1 MGKPSSQKDRGKGSS
16 FSLSYEGAPREP
28 SNHIKVGSGGFSFKG
43 STMALLALAVLA
55 LAGTGA
61 YLALNGQSQ
70 GGPSA
75 GSGAPSASTST
86 STSANASATS
96 GGTAAAPARSGTPTS
111 ATPEVGQAAGAQPS
125 EVREHRKVV
134 LRSGSNVDLDFTNG
148 QPDII
153 FSLPA
158 NADDGYTIVG
168 ENGDLATVDGP
179 ATAESCAAATAFG
192 FAIDQ
197 KNIRR
202 GLTACV
208 LTDENR
214 VAALTVLGW
223 QADDPNYAGGLSS
236 VTMDV
241 TTWEKPEGAA

>member
-16 FSLSYEGAPREP
+16 FSLSYEGAAREP
-28 SNHIKVGSGGFSFKG
+28 ANHIKVGSGGFSFKG

-61 YLALNGQSQ
+61 YLALSGQNQ
-70 GGPSA
+70 GSPST
-75 GSGAPSASTST
+75 GSGAPS
-86 STSANASATS
+86 TSASAPS
-96 GGTAAAPARSGTPTS
+96 GGTGAAAPARSGSPTS
-111 ATPEVGQAAGAQPS
+111 ATPEVGQAAGAQPAA
-125 EVREHRKVV
+125 VREHRKVV

-197 KNIRR
+197 KNVRR

>member
-1 MGKPSSQKDRGKGSS
+1 MGKPASQKDRGKGSS
-16 FSLSYEGAPREP
+16 FSLSYEGAEREP
-28 SNHIKVGSGGFSFKG
+28 SNHIEVGRGGFSFKG
-43 STMALLALAVLA
+43 SAKALIALAVLTV
-55 LAGTGA
+55 AGAGA
-61 YLALNGQSQ
+61 YWVLTGQGQ
-70 GGPSA
+70 GSPSDA
-75 GSGAPSASTST
+75 GVTPGTSV
-86 STSANASATS
+86 TS
-96 GGTAAAPARSGTPTS
+96 GVADAAAAPAKSGPPQSPTPGVT
-111 ATPEVGQAAGAQPS
+111 QAAGA
-125 EVREHRKVV
+125 EVTAVRTHRKVV

-168 ENGDLATVDGP
+168 ENGDLATVNGP
-179 ATAESCAAATAFG
+179 ATAESCAAATDFG

-197 KNIRR
+197 KNISR

-214 VAALTVLGW
+214 VAAITVLGW
-223 QADDPNYAGGLSS
+223 QADDANYEGGLSS

>member
-16 FSLSYEGAPREP
+16 FSLSYEGAAREP

-61 YLALNGQSQ
+61 YLTLSGHGRGS
-70 GGPSA
+70 PSA
-75 GSGAPSASTST
+75 GSGAPSSSTTTST
-86 STSANASATS
+86 NATA
-96 GGTAAAPARSGTPTS
+96 GGTGAAAPARSGTPTS
-111 ATPEVGQAAGAQPS
+111 ATPEVGQAAGAQPAA
-125 EVREHRKVV
+125 VREHRKVV

-241 TTWEKPEGAA
+241 TTWEKADGAA

>member
-16 FSLSYEGAPREP
+16 FSLSYEGAAREP
-28 SNHIKVGSGGFSFKG
+28 SNHLKVGSGGFSFKG
-43 STMALLALAVLA
+43 STMALVALAVLA

-61 YLALNGQSQ
+61 YLAFSGQNQ
-70 GGPSA
+70 GSPST
-75 GSGAPSASTST
+75 GSGAPSTST
-86 STSANASATS
+86 STSATS
-96 GGTAAAPARSGTPTS
+96 GGTGAAAPARSGTPTS
-111 ATPEVGQAAGAQPS
+111 ATPEVGQAADAQPAA
-125 EVREHRKVV
+125 VREHRKVV

>member
-1 MGKPSSQKDRGKGSS
+1 MGKPASPKDRGKGSS
-16 FSLSYEGAPREP
+16 FSLSYEGAQRDP
-28 SNHIKVGSGGFSFKG
+28 SNHITLGTGGFSFKG
-43 STMALLALAVLA
+43 STKALMALAALAVVGGA
-55 LAGTGA
+55 A
-61 YLALNGQSQ
+61 YLTLTGQGQ
-70 GGPSA
+70 GNP
-75 GSGAPSASTST
+75 SGASATPNTSAST
-86 STSANASATS
+86 SATS
-96 GGTAAAPARSGTPTS
+96 GGAGAAGPAKSGPPTS
-111 ATPEVGQAAGAQPS
+111 PTPGVTQAAGAEPAA
-125 EVREHRKVV
+125 VREHRKVV
-134 LRSGSNVDLDFTNG
+134 LRSGSNVDLDFVNG
-148 QPDII
+148 SADII

-158 NADDGYTIVG
+158 NAHDGYAIVG

-179 ATAESCAAATAFG
+179 ATAESCAAATEFG

-214 VAALTVLGW
+214 VAAITVLGW
-223 QADDPNYAGGLSS
+223 QADDVNYAGGLSS

>member
-16 FSLSYEGAPREP
+16 FSLSYEGAAREP

-61 YLALNGQSQ
+61 YLTLSGHGRGS
-70 GGPSA
+70 PSA
-75 GSGAPSASTST
+75 GSGAPSSSTTTST
-86 STSANASATS
+86 NATA
-96 GGTAAAPARSGTPTS
+96 GGTGAAAPARSGTPTS
-111 ATPEVGQAAGAQPS
+111 ATPEVGQAAGAQPAA
-125 EVREHRKVV
+125 VREHRKVV

-241 TTWEKPEGAA
+241 TTWEKPDGAA

>member
-1 MGKPSSQKDRGKGSS
+1 MGKPASPKDRGKGSS
-16 FSLSYEGAPREP
+16 FSLSYEGAQRDP
-28 SNHIKVGSGGFSFKG
+28 SNHITLGTGGFSFKG
-43 STMALLALAVLA
+43 STKALMALAVLA
-55 LAGTGA
+55 VAGGAAYLTLAGQGQGNPGGA
-61 YLALNGQSQ
+61 SVT
-70 GGPSA
+70 P
-75 GSGAPSASTST
+75 
-86 STSANASATS
+86 STSATS
-96 GGTAAAPARSGTPTS
+96 RGAGAAAPARSGPPASPTPDVT
-111 ATPEVGQAAGAQPS
+111 QAAGAQQAT
-125 EVREHRKVV
+125 VREHRKVV

-148 QPDII
+148 QSDII

-158 NADDGYTIVG
+158 NADDGYTVVG
-168 ENGDLATVDGP
+168 ENGDLATVNGP
-179 ATAESCAAATAFG
+179 ATAESCAAATDFG

-214 VAALTVLGW
+214 VAAITVLGW
-223 QADDPNYAGGLSS
+223 QADDVNYAGGLSS

>member
-16 FSLSYEGAPREP
+16 FSLSYEGAAREP

-43 STMALLALAVLA
+43 STMALVALAVLA

-61 YLALNGQSQ
+61 YLAFSGQNQ
-70 GGPSA
+70 GSPST
-75 GSGAPSASTST
+75 GSGAPSTST
-86 STSANASATS
+86 STSATS
-96 GGTAAAPARSGTPTS
+96 GGTGAAAPARSGTPTS
-111 ATPEVGQAAGAQPS
+111 ATPEVGQAAGAQPAA
-125 EVREHRKVV
+125 VREHRKVV

>member
-1 MGKPSSQKDRGKGSS
+1 MGKPASQKDRGKGSS
-16 FSLSYEGAPREP
+16 FSLSYEGAQRDPA
-28 SNHIKVGSGGFSFKG
+28 NHITVGTGGFSFKG
-43 STMALLALAVLA
+43 STKALIALAVLA
-55 LAGTGA
+55 VAGSAA
-61 YLALNGQSQ
+61 YLALSGQGQ
-70 GGPSA
+70 GDP
-75 GSGAPSASTST
+75 SGASVAPST
-86 STSANASATS
+86 STSAAS
-96 GGTAAAPARSGTPTS
+96 GGAAAADAMKSDPPTS
-111 ATPEVGQAAGAQPS
+111 PTPGVTQAAGAEPTA
-125 EVREHRKVV
+125 VRTRRKVV

-148 QPDII
+148 QSDII

-168 ENGDLATVDGP
+168 ENGDLATVNGP
-179 ATAESCAAATAFG
+179 ATAESCAAATDFG

-197 KNIRR
+197 KNISR

-214 VAALTVLGW
+214 VAAITVLGW
-223 QADDPNYAGGLSS
+223 QADDANYAGGLSS